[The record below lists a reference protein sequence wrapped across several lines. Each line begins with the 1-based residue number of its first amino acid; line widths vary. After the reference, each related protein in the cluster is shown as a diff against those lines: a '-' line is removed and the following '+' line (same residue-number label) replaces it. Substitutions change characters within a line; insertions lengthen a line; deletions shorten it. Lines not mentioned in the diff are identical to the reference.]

1 MIWMCVNLAVGA
13 ATVFCAYGGMI
24 SPLHH
29 TFPSI
34 AAMTFPGWL
43 IVSLALVGLNLWKA
57 RRTAMVNIV
66 ALLICW
72 GPIATIC
79 PLHKAQEAEG
89 ATMTLMS
96 YNVLHLLDFS
106 NGSVPA
112 ADNPTL
118 KFILDKRPGVVALQ
132 ECYSPDFSGNKRI
145 SKSLTDTLHAAYPYR
160 TAGGEGQALLSRYPF
175 EEIKLHYAP
184 SSGFQVRAYR
194 IDSPLGKL
202 TLFNIHLQSIGLTDD
217 DKELYRQLTDGRA
230 AKQPIKQE
238 LRELR
243 YDVMTKLSAAFRR
256 RAVQAARVK
265 ELVDS
270 VGGTVIVCGDFN
282 DIPGCY
288 ACREIMSAGL
298 TDAYAASGFGPA
310 ITYHASR
317 FFFRI
322 DHIFYSSDL
331 KSLWTRK
338 ETNPTSDHYPIV
350 SCLTLNPMS
359 EEGE

>member
-1 MIWMCVNLAVGA
+1 MCVNLSVGA

-24 SPLHH
+24 SPLKH

-43 IVSLALVGLNLWKA
+43 ILTLLLTLLNLWKA
-57 RRTAMVNIV
+57 RRTALVNIV
-66 ALLICW
+66 SLLLCW
-72 GPIATIC
+72 GPIATFC
-79 PLHKAQEAEG
+79 PLQREQQSDGPK
-89 ATMTLMS
+89 MTLMS
-96 YNVLHLLDFS
+96 YNVLHLLDFT
-106 NGSVPA
+106 NGSAPA

-118 KFILDKRPGVVALQ
+118 KFILDKRPDVVALQ

-145 SKSLTDTLHAAYPYR
+145 SKSLTDSLHAAYPYR
-160 TAGGEGQALLSRYPF
+160 TAGEEGQALLSRYPF
-175 EEIKLHYAP
+175 KEIKLHYAP
-184 SSGFQVRAYR
+184 SSSFQVRAYR
-194 IDSPLGKL
+194 IDSPLGKV
-202 TLFNIHLQSIGLTDD
+202 TLFNLHLKSIGLTDD
-217 DKELYRQLTDGRA
+217 DKELYRQFTDGRA
-230 AKQPIKQE
+230 ARQPIKQE

-243 YDVMTKLSAAFRR
+243 HDVMAKLSAAFRI
-256 RAVQAARVK
+256 RAVQAAKVR

-270 VGGTVIVCGDFN
+270 VGGDVIVCGDFN
-282 DIPGCY
+282 DIQGCY

-322 DHIFYSSDL
+322 DHIFYSAGL

-338 ETNPTSDHYPIV
+338 ESNPTSDHYPILT
-350 SCLTLNPMS
+350 CLTPNPP
-359 EEGE
+359 GETGE